1 MSKLDLTAP
10 VSAQTIQAH
19 RDWVDASRAA
29 SGVKRPDP
37 GYYTLQARLRLA
49 SVALEAARNR
59 DRAAFEKARGWKFC
73 KWFSLCQLKVGSPR
87 RKFGELVGA
96 YPEIDH
102 AEYLRI
108 GRRPVAIL
116 SHSYAAWETLQAFA
130 EKHGLDAEPLSAS
143 WYYPNGTQAVVFT
156 VRRSEVQS

>member
-1 MSKLDLTAP
+1 MSNLYLTAP
-10 VSAQTIQAH
+10 VSAQTTQAH
-19 RDWVDASRAA
+19 SDWVDASRAA

-37 GYYTLQARLRLA
+37 GYYTTQARLRLA
-49 SVALEAARNR
+49 NDALEEARNS

-73 KWFSLCQLKVGSPR
+73 KWFTLRQLKVGSPR
-87 RKFGELVGA
+87 RKFGERFGA

-108 GRRPVAIL
+108 GRRPIAIL
-116 SHSYAAWETLQAFA
+116 SQSYATWDTLQAFA
-130 EKHGLDAEPLSAS
+130 EKHGLEAEPLSAS
-143 WYYPNGTQAVVFT
+143 WYCPSGTQTVVFT